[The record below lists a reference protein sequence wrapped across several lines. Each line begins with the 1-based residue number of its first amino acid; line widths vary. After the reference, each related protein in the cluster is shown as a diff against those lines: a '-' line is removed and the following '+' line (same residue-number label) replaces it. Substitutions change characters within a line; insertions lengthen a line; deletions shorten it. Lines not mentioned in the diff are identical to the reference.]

1 MAIVY
6 LDSNATTPISPDVV
20 GAMAPYW
27 TNQFYNPSSPA
38 GEKFGSEHP
47 IRMAPIKL
55 AELLGGAYSNYC
67 LTSGATEA
75 NNWAIDLA
83 INKALEAK
91 DSCKLLVSEIEHVA
105 ILQAAQHRNAKD
117 SRICFETIRVTPDGL
132 VDIDDLS
139 KKMTPDIDFVS
150 IMLANNESGVI
161 QPVKKVAC
169 LVKKASPSC
178 LVHTDATQAVGK
190 IKIDLDDDLSQVDL
204 LSLSAHKFGGPKGI
218 GSLFIRDVRNA
229 TPFIVGGSQQNGLR
243 GGTEN
248 PPLAAGLAKAV
259 EMLGTKKDIQ
269 HQANRISALRD
280 RLEIGLREICP
291 EAKVLGRLAPRL
303 ANTSLIVFP
312 EFEGE
317 MLVHRLL
324 GDGIIVS
331 TGAACS
337 NGSDSPS
344 HVVVAMGINYSI
356 ARNALRVSLSHTA
369 TIEEIDRL
377 LSSLKAI
384 LADL

>member
-1 MAIVY
+1 MIY
-6 LDSNATTPISPDVV
+6 LDNNATTPISPEVV

-27 TNQFYNPSSPA
+27 TIQFFNPSSPA
-38 GEKFGSEHP
+38 GERFGSDRP

-55 AELLGGAYSNYC
+55 AELLGGECSNYC

-91 DSCKLLVSEIEHVA
+91 DCCKLLVSEIEHVA
-105 ILQAAQHRNAKD
+105 ILQAAQHRAAKD
-117 SRICFETIRVTPDGL
+117 ARISLETIRVTPDGL

-139 KKMTPDIDFVS
+139 KKMTPDTDFVS

-161 QPVKKVAC
+161 QPVKEIAG
-169 LVKKASPSC
+169 LVKKTSPSC
-178 LVHTDATQAVGK
+178 LLHTDATQAVGK

-218 GSLFIRDVRNA
+218 GALFIRDVKSA
-229 TPFIVGGSQQNGLR
+229 PPFIVGGNQQNGLR

-248 PPLAAGLAKAV
+248 PPLAAGMAKAV
-259 EMLGTKKDIQ
+259 ELIGSQKDIQ
-269 HQANRISALRD
+269 RRADLTHSMRD
-280 RLEIGLREICP
+280 RLENGLEKIYP
-291 EAKVLGRLAPRL
+291 EVKVLGYQAPRL
-303 ANTSLIVFP
+303 ANTSLLLFAG
-312 EFEGE
+312 FEGE

-324 GDGIIVS
+324 EDGIVVS

-344 HVVVAMGINYSI
+344 HVVLGMGIDYTI
-356 ARNALRVSLSHTA
+356 ARDALRVSLSNFT
-369 TIEEIDRL
+369 TYEDITYVLNSLEKL
-377 LSSLKAI
+377 LTNP
-384 LADL
+384 